1 MRSICSCVPAAHTEL
16 QGKAALVEKLQELA
30 RSLQAQNK
38 QIKEEDLLKR
48 QSMLTDFQSTVDDI
62 KARSVQG
69 GPFSTGSEAM
79 HCKSAQLLRETSP
92 TLACAADWGSARG
105 NCG

>member
-1 MRSICSCVPAAHTEL
+1 MHFIGACVPAAHAEL

-69 GPFSTGSEAM
+69 SASHTSSAPLR
-79 HCKSAQLLRETSP
+79 CNSAQLL
-92 TLACAADWGSARG
+92 
-105 NCG
+105 

>member
-1 MRSICSCVPAAHTEL
+1 MSRAGIMHLIGSCVPAAHAEL

-69 GPFSTGSEAM
+69 GPHSTGSEAM
-79 HCKSAQLLRETSP
+79 HCKSAQLL
-92 TLACAADWGSARG
+92 
-105 NCG
+105 

>member
-1 MRSICSCVPAAHTEL
+1 MQSLHLVVRSLRLSRAEIVHSIGSCVPAAHAEL

-62 KARSVQG
+62 KARLVQG
-69 GPFSTGSEAM
+69 GASSTGFKLL
-79 HCKSAQLLRETSP
+79 HCTSAQLL
-92 TLACAADWGSARG
+92 
-105 NCG
+105 

>member
-1 MRSICSCVPAAHTEL
+1 MQTEF
-16 QGKAALVEKLQELA
+16 QAKALLAEKLQELA

-38 QIKEEDLLKR
+38 QMKEEDLLKR

-69 GPFSTGSEAM
+69 SASST
-79 HCKSAQLLRETSP
+79 C
-92 TLACAADWGSARG
+92 
-105 NCG
+105 